1 MDVAAPERE
10 PLLEPDAVGPAR
22 HAWRIALLMAAA
34 ALFLSWTLRH
44 SEAQLRDGLR
54 SIQLAQQIDQGAWRD
69 GLVGGMDHPLH
80 PLGIVAMHR
89 LIGGEGPE
97 WWERSAV
104 ALGYAAVVL
113 LVIPVYLAGRDLFG
127 DRAAWLGCVLFIVNP
142 VVGSIVVNVLSES
155 TFLLFW
161 TWGLWASV
169 RFLRDG
175 RFVWLPLAL
184 GFGVLAYL
192 GRPEGLLLPASVVA
206 TLVLL
211 PLHPVTRINWPR
223 WWRAIAFLAVGSL
236 VLAGP
241 YMAAKGKIATRPGL
255 ARVLGLEAH
264 SPPVALERE
273 VPLPAGQSPFET
285 YRLASL
291 QMFEAVNANVP
302 LTVLALAVVGL
313 AAARSGGVPA
323 RTCLF
328 LGLVLATSTAALVRL
343 HATAGYCSPR
353 NALVPGMILTLIAA
367 HGLAWVM
374 NRTSLDGRLLGLP
387 GERLRPGPAV
397 WAVAVALGILFPRFS
412 EPPVSTPGPF
422 NVYWDAGLWLANT
435 ATDDAQVLDLTDW
448 SLFFSR
454 RKGASFAQIHEAAAD
469 PNIRWVVAL
478 KSQTEGASTYAPAL
492 RELIGD
498 QPPVVVVPASPQ
510 PGQVQVQ
517 IFDRL
522 AGAQIARGDAASAST
537 LR

>member
-10 PLLEPDAVGPAR
+10 PVLEPDAIGPAR
-22 HAWRIALLMAAA
+22 HAWRIVLLMAVA

-44 SEAQLRDGLR
+44 SEAQIRDGLR
-54 SIQLAQQIDQGAWRD
+54 SIQLAQRIDEGAWRD

-97 WWERSAV
+97 WWQRAAV
-104 ALGYAAVVL
+104 ALGYAAIVL
-113 LVIPVYLAGRDLFG
+113 LVIPLYLLTRDLFG

-142 VVGSIVVNVLSES
+142 VVGSVVVNVLSES

-161 TWGLWASV
+161 TWGLWAAV
-169 RFLRDG
+169 RFLREG
-175 RFVWLPLAL
+175 RFFWLPLAL

-206 TLVLL
+206 TLALL
-211 PLHPVTRINWPR
+211 PMHPVTRINWPR

-236 VLAGP
+236 LLAGP
-241 YMAAKGKIATRPGL
+241 YMAAKGTFATRPGL

-264 SPPVALERE
+264 SSPVALERE
-273 VPLPAGQSPFET
+273 APLPAGQTPFET
-285 YRLASL
+285 YRLASV
-291 QMFEAVNANVP
+291 QMFESVNANVP
-302 LTVLALAVVGL
+302 LAVLALAVLGL
-313 AAARSGGVPA
+313 ATARSGAAPA
-323 RTCLF
+323 RTWLF
-328 LGLVLATSTAALVRL
+328 LGVLLATSAMALVRL

-367 HGLAWVM
+367 HGLSWVM
-374 NRTSLDGRLLGLP
+374 KHVSFNGRLVGLP
-387 GERLRPGPAV
+387 GERLQPGPAV
-397 WAVAVALGILFPRFS
+397 WAGAMALGIVFPRFH
-412 EPPVSTPGPF
+412 EPLVSTPGPF
-422 NVYWDAGLWLANT
+422 NVYWDAGLWLAN
-435 ATDDAQVLDLTDW
+435 ASKDDAQVLDLTDW
-448 SLFFSR
+448 SLYFSQ
-454 RKGASFAQIHEAAAD
+454 RKGSSFAQIHEAAVD

-478 KSQTEGASTYAPAL
+478 KSQAEGASTYAPAL

-498 QPPVVVVPASPQ
+498 RPPVVVVPASPQ

-517 IFDRL
+517 IFERV
-522 AGAQIARGDAASAST
+522 AAPQIARGETSGT
-537 LR
+537 RR